1 MNHLFAYGTLMCQD
15 IMREVAGCSRAHAP
29 GTLHGFRRKSVR
41 GEAYPGIRPD
51 ATGKVDGVVYF
62 DVPDWAWQRLD
73 RFEGPMYRRRLLEV
87 ELGEAVVAAGAYV
100 VRTEF
105 PHRLEERDWDLSEF
119 LSKGKAIF
127 KRSYQGY
134 RSL

>member
-1 MNHLFAYGTLMCQD
+1 MNNLFAYGTLMCED
-15 IMREVAGCSRAHAP
+15 IMREVAGCSPAHAP
-29 GTLHGFRRKSVR
+29 GTLHGYRRKAVR

-51 ATGKVDGVVYF
+51 ATGRVEGVVYF
-62 DVPDWAWQRLD
+62 DVPDSAWERLD

-87 ELGEAVVAAGAYV
+87 EQAGAVVAAGAYV
-100 VRTEF
+100 VRVEF
-105 PHRLEERDWDLSEF
+105 LDRLEERDWDLNEF

-127 KRSYQGY
+127 KRNYRGY